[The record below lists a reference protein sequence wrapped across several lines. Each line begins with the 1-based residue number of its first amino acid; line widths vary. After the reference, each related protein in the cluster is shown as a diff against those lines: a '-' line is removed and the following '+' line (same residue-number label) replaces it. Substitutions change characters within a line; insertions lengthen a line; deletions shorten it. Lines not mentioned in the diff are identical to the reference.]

1 MITLSTFPSMALQS
15 SALMHKLSTPSLL
28 SATLRVKNLSK
39 VKQILACLTYFLSLP
54 QASPCWGQHRA
65 LAWSVWPSMLGP
77 LQGPL
82 FHLYIKCKVGW
93 GTWLGNLARF
103 TCQVNQKVVRLK
115 VKVFFAEFC
124 HRFLVIAVGGV
135 RVHNA
140 LYFYALL
147 SLTV

>member
-1 MITLSTFPSMALQS
+1 
-15 SALMHKLSTPSLL
+15 
-28 SATLRVKNLSK
+28 
-39 VKQILACLTYFLSLP
+39 
-54 QASPCWGQHRA
+54 
-65 LAWSVWPSMLGP
+65 MLGP

-82 FHLYIKCKVGW
+82 FHLYIKCKVGL
-93 GTWLGNLARF
+93 GTWLGNLTRF

-135 RVHNA
+135 RVDNA

-147 SLTV
+147 SLIVL

>member
-28 SATLRVKNLSK
+28 SATLRVKKPFKSQTNL
-39 VKQILACLTYFLSLP
+39 IACLTNFVPLP

-65 LAWSVWPSMLGP
+65 LAWSVWPSMQVP

-93 GTWLGNLARF
+93 GTWLGNLTRF

-115 VKVFFAEFC
+115 VEVFFAEFC

-135 RVHNA
+135 RVDNA
-140 LYFYALL
+140 LYF
-147 SLTV
+147 

>member
-1 MITLSTFPSMALQS
+1 MKGPPYDHSVHFPLHGAPVLGAHAQALHPILVLCHLES
-15 SALMHKLSTPSLL
+15 
-28 SATLRVKNLSK
+28 KNLSK
-39 VKQILACLTYFLSLP
+39 VKQILACLTNFVPLP

-65 LAWSVWPSMLGP
+65 LAWSVWPSMQGP

-124 HRFLVIAVGGV
+124 HLFLVIAVGGV
-135 RVHNA
+135 
-140 LYFYALL
+140 
-147 SLTV
+147 